1 MGVSGEDNHS
11 KKGAERTMNKYS
23 KAGNIKVVGI
33 DLAKNTF
40 HLHGVDGHGE
50 IVMRKRLSRNK
61 LMAFM
66 ANLPS
71 CLIGMEA
78 CGGSHDWA
86 RKFRT
91 MGHDVRLMSP
101 QFVKPYVK
109 SNKNDIADAEA
120 ICEAVQ
126 RPNMRFVP
134 MKSIEQQDIQ
144 SLHRAREQAVKN
156 RTAQSNQIR
165 GLLMEYGIVLGKG
178 IAKLRKSLPEILEDA
193 DNGLTPLFREALCD
207 LNDEL
212 RRQGERISAY
222 DAKIKVLSTQSD
234 ACQRLMTIPGIG
246 SMTATALA
254 ASVGDAKVFKSGRE
268 MSAWLGLVP
277 RQCSTG
283 GKPKLL
289 GISKRGDTYLRK
301 LVIHGARS
309 ALRFADKK
317 QDVRSRWAV
326 DVRSRRG
333 QNIAAVAL
341 ANKMVRSAW
350 VLLSRSEA
358 YKMAAAV

>member
-1 MGVSGEDNHS
+1 MNKHS
-11 KKGAERTMNKYS
+11 KTGS
-23 KAGNIKVVGI
+23 IKVVGI
-33 DLAKNTF
+33 DLAKNIF
-40 HLHGVDGHGE
+40 HLHGVDAHGKV
-50 IVMRKRLSRNK
+50 VMRKKSSRSK
-61 LMAFM
+61 LAAFM
-66 ANLPS
+66 ANIPP
-71 CLIGMEA
+71 CMVGMEA
-78 CGGSHDWA
+78 CGGAHDWA
-86 RKFRT
+86 RKFRV

-109 SNKNDIADAEA
+109 SNKNDTLDAEA
-120 ICEAVQ
+120 ICEAVG

-134 MKSIEQQDIQ
+134 IKGIEQQDIQ
-144 SLHRAREQAVKN
+144 SLHRAREQAMKN

-178 IAKLRKSLPEILEDA
+178 VANLCKALPGVLEDA
-193 DNGLTPLFREALCD
+193 DNGLTPMFREL
-207 LNDEL
+207 LYGLSDEL
-212 RRQGERISAY
+212 RRLEERIAAY
-222 DAKIKVLSTQSD
+222 DTQIKHLSAQSE
-234 ACQRLMTIPGIG
+234 ACQRLLTIPGVG
-246 SMTATALA
+246 PMTATALA
-254 ASVGDAKVFKSGRE
+254 AAVGDARAFANGRE
-268 MSAWLGLVP
+268 MSSWLGLVP

-309 ALRFADKK
+309 ALQFADRK

-326 DVRSRRG
+326 DVRGRRG
-333 QNIAAVAL
+333 KNIAAVAL

-350 VLLSRSEA
+350 VLLSRSEE

>member
-1 MGVSGEDNHS
+1 
-11 KKGAERTMNKYS
+11 MNEHIRA
-23 KAGNIKVVGI
+23 AGSIKVAGI

-40 HLHGVDGHGE
+40 HLHGVDGRSQ
-50 IVMRKRLSRNK
+50 VVLRKKLSRGK

-66 ANLPS
+66 ANLPP
-71 CLIGMEA
+71 CLVGMEA
-78 CGGSHDWA
+78 CGGAHDWA
-86 RKFRT
+86 RKFRA
-91 MGHDVRLMSP
+91 MGHEVRLMSP

-109 SNKNDIADAEA
+109 SNKNDTVDAEA

-134 MKSIEQQDIQ
+134 IKGIEQQDVQ
-144 SLHRAREQAVKN
+144 SLHRAREQAMKN

-165 GLLMEYGIVLGKG
+165 GLLMEYGMVLGKG
-178 IAKLRKSLPEILEDA
+178 VATLRKALPDILEDA
-193 DNGLTPLFREALCD
+193 DNGLTPLFREILYG
-207 LNDEL
+207 LSDEL
-212 RRQGERISAY
+212 RRLEERLTAY
-222 DAKIKVLSTQSD
+222 DAKIAHLGAQSQV
-234 ACQRLMTIPGIG
+234 CQRLMTIPGVG
-246 SMTATALA
+246 PLTATALA
-254 ASVGDAKVFKSGRE
+254 AAVGDAKVFANGRE

-326 DVRSRRG
+326 DVRGRRG
-333 QNIAAVAL
+333 KNIAAVAL

-350 VLLSRSEA
+350 VLLSRNEE
-358 YKMAAAV
+358 YKMAVAV